1 MPSVELKEP
10 AAAKT
15 TTDAQDG
22 RTVTAVAQEEP
33 ADAKS
38 VTIAQLIGAVLFA
51 VGSAFFVWMAWA
63 DDWVLPWRVGCALWI
78 VGCVPYLWPPLRQ
91 ELQGSCTAVDH
102 LSNALQ
108 VAAMLSWVVGSAF
121 AFHDDEDTGMA
132 VNCGGY
138 LAGSACLLLDALLQ
152 ARALRS
158 ETIARRE
165 QLSLLADLLAGIFYV
180 LAGGFAGYA
189 SETPLLRFGN
199 CCWLVASLFSC
210 SRPFLALFAAARPQ
224 APPARCDNTLEK
236 VL

>member
-63 DDWVLPWRVGCALWI
+63 DDWVLPWHVGCALWI

-91 ELQGSCTAVDH
+91 DACAPTATVDH
-102 LSNALQ
+102 RPRAVFPTRGNQ
-108 VAAMLSWVVGSAF
+108 
-121 AFHDDEDTGMA
+121 MA
-132 VNCGGY
+132 
-138 LAGSACLLLDALLQ
+138 
-152 ARALRS
+152 
-158 ETIARRE
+158 
-165 QLSLLADLLAGIFYV
+165 
-180 LAGGFAGYA
+180 
-189 SETPLLRFGN
+189 
-199 CCWLVASLFSC
+199 
-210 SRPFLALFAAARPQ
+210 
-224 APPARCDNTLEK
+224 
-236 VL
+236 

>member
-1 MPSVELKEP
+1 MSRRPPRLQRTHRVLKVCKSGHVATTLAAYTMPSVELKEP

-91 ELQGSCTAVDH
+91 EPRDGGDDEGEPEACGEMTVEPDEAVERKDAKKKPHPPVGHGFKKRDWEMDSFAWYCPKCKKPTNRDDLCLQHGKVIPNKVQGST
-102 LSNALQ
+102 
-108 VAAMLSWVVGSAF
+108 VVLK
-121 AFHDDEDTGMA
+121 DP
-132 VNCGGY
+132 C
-138 LAGSACLLLDALLQ
+138 
-152 ARALRS
+152 RALDV
-158 ETIARRE
+158 TI
-165 QLSLLADLLAGIFYV
+165 
-180 LAGGFAGYA
+180 
-189 SETPLLRFGN
+189 
-199 CCWLVASLFSC
+199 W
-210 SRPFLALFAAARPQ
+210 
-224 APPARCDNTLEK
+224 
-236 VL
+236 